1 MKLNNKGFT
10 IIELLI
16 AISVFTSLL
25 LVIVFAFIYTED
37 TFVKSYISSN
47 TNTIMRNLGQNIS
60 QTIALNPQNG
70 GVIVLNPI
78 SASFNG
84 PNRTIYGYCI
94 GNLRYSY
101 LLNTEL
107 IDPFKDVLTQDYFTG
122 CNSSTPPL
130 DLSNIPNGMN
140 YKELLSANMRLG
152 DFSIY
157 NISSIDPG
165 VYKLDI
171 VIGYGSNGNLTV
183 NLSAPNKSPITN
195 ISNFPSKTNNPPYS
209 TPQYIYQC
217 ANTKSPTG
225 NLCDFVR
232 YTTIINQRI
241 L

>member
-1 MKLNNKGFT
+1 MKLNNKAFT
-10 IIELLI
+10 VIELLI

-25 LVIVFAFIYTED
+25 LVIVFAFMYTED

-47 TNTIMRNLGQNIS
+47 TDTIMRNLGQNIS
-60 QTIALNPQNG
+60 QTIALSPENG
-70 GVIVLNPI
+70 VVVLNPI

-84 PNRTIYGYCI
+84 TTRTIYGYCI

-107 IDPFKDVLTQDYFTG
+107 TDPFNDVLTQDYFTG
-122 CNSSTPPL
+122 CNSSTSPL
-130 DLSNIPNGMN
+130 DLSNIPNGTN

-171 VIGYGSNGNLTV
+171 VIGYGSNGNLSV

-195 ISNFPSKTNNPPYS
+195 IINFPSNTNNPPYI

-217 ANTKSPTG
+217 ANTKSPSG

-232 YTTIINQRI
+232 YTTIINQRV